1 MSDAFED
8 RLRAHL
14 AEKAAQVQA
23 NPDPGALMERSVG
36 RSGHRRPLTIGALTI
51 AVIFA
56 GSGVLTGM
64 NLVGGRATA
73 TPLAAAPSTT
83 VPGRAGASLAP
94 GPSGASNVPSIAVQT
109 PYTFLFTRTTS
120 SGVTIRAYGSGS
132 SATGGCT
139 QGPTCQPV
147 GIVPEPTPCPQTSV
161 CEQPI
166 VIPQAQSGTTGSGSA
181 SAGAAGSSGPVAV
194 APKTRSTPPTGSG
207 GTGPVSVGTVP
218 SQPAAECGQLVVE
231 LSTDKA
237 VGTGS
242 VSRPTM
248 TAPSAATVDV
258 LGTGSFG
265 TAEGAPVG
273 WVAVWVGSG
282 VASVHLS
289 SGGTVVDAMT
299 PNSGIAVLA
308 TQGNSELTGAT
319 VTGVDQS
326 GAAVATTPADQ
337 ASGPDAANA
346 CTTLPTT
353 PPATTPTTDP
363 TTMTTVPPT
372 TTTTVPPTTTTTTT
386 VPPTTTTTAPPATLS
401 TPANTSVTSQ
411 NARWTARPALPT
423 A

>member
-8 RLRAHL
+8 RLRTHL
-14 AEKAAQVQA
+14 AEKAAQVQTD
-23 NPDPGALMERSVG
+23 PDPGALMERSVG
-36 RSGHRRPLTIGALTI
+36 RSEHRRPLTIGALTI

-56 GSGVLTGM
+56 GSGVLTGV

-73 TPLAAAPSTT
+73 TPLAATPSTT

-94 GPSGASNVPSIAVQT
+94 GLSGASNVPSIAVQT

-132 SATGGCT
+132 GTTGACT
-139 QGPTCQPV
+139 QGPPCQPV
-147 GIVPEPTPCPQTSV
+147 GVVPEPTPCPQSAI
-161 CEQPI
+161 CERPI
-166 VIPQAQSGTTGSGSA
+166 VIPQARSGTTGSGSA
-181 SAGAAGSSGPVAV
+181 SAGAAASSGPALV
-194 APKTRSTPPTGSG
+194 APKTRSTSPTGSG
-207 GTGPVSVGTVP
+207 GTGPMSVGSVP
-218 SQPAAECGQLVVE
+218 PQPAAECGQLVVE

-248 TAPSAATVDV
+248 TAPSPDTVDV
-258 LGTGSFG
+258 LGMGSFG

-282 VASVHLS
+282 VASIHLS
-289 SGGTVVDAMT
+289 SGGTVVDAMAPT
-299 PNSGIAVLA
+299 SGIAVLA
-308 TQGNSELTGAT
+308 MQGNSELTGAT

-337 ASGPDAANA
+337 VPGPDAAND

-353 PPATTPTTDP
+353 PPTTTTTTTTTD
-363 TTMTTVPPT
+363 PT

-386 VPPTTTTTAPPATLS
+386 VPPTTTTTTTTVP

-411 NARWTARPALPT
+411 NPR
-423 A
+423 